1 MKILEI
7 LPENRPI
14 ERLNKLG
21 AGSLSNAELL
31 AIILRTG
38 SRKENVI
45 ELSNR
50 VLSCFNLNK
59 LSDCSL
65 TELSSING
73 IGRTKSSQIL
83 ALVEL
88 SRRITLAKNNI
99 VKITCAKDVFDY
111 MQPKIGHLKQE
122 VFVVILLD
130 SKNNIIKEET
140 IAKGTLNSTL
150 IHPREIFKPAI
161 KESANSII
169 LVHNH
174 PSGDPTPSEQDKEVT
189 EKLIEAGKAINI
201 ELIDHVVIGKNDY
214 KSFNLNLA

>member
-99 VKITCAKDVFDY
+99 TKITCAKDVFDY
-111 MQPKIGHLKQE
+111 MQPKNRILK
-122 VFVVILLD
+122 
-130 SKNNIIKEET
+130 
-140 IAKGTLNSTL
+140 
-150 IHPREIFKPAI
+150 
-161 KESANSII
+161 
-169 LVHNH
+169 
-174 PSGDPTPSEQDKEVT
+174 
-189 EKLIEAGKAINI
+189 GK
-201 ELIDHVVIGKNDY
+201 K
-214 KSFNLNLA
+214 